1 MSGRRTLEVGQET
14 HTGAN
19 RPQAPGGGGEVGWR
33 GNSSGGCQRTRHQ
46 RGYVP
51 PLEESIRWDEFQ
63 RGQTP
68 QGARKGERPPEEAG
82 CRAGSGHRHPKGGES
97 GKLLSPARRR
107 KAVCHTQ
114 RYFRVSERRAC
125 RVLDQ
130 PRSSQRYVSAKAV
143 KDTAVVQKM
152 VALCRENPRYG
163 YRRVWALLGREGW
176 EVNKKRV
183 QRLWREAGLKVPAGR
198 ERKRR
203 RLGTSE
209 NSCTRRRAEYPGHV
223 WSYDFAMDATE
234 DGRRLKVMP
243 IVDEYSRECLA
254 LEMERSIT
262 AEDVVEV
269 LRRLFT
275 ERGEPDYIRSDN
287 DLEFIAEA
295 IKCWLASRGVKT
307 LYIEPG
313 APWENAYSE
322 TFISR
327 LRDERL
333 NREEFANLNEAQVLA
348 GDYRERYNYH
358 RPHGAL
364 GYLTPAEFAAVE
376 DLWRQS
382 FGPRGRGEEL
392 ESVPRLSL

>member
-1 MSGRRTLEVGQET
+1 VQHVQKRFE
-14 HTGAN
+14 
-19 RPQAPGGGGEVGWR
+19 
-33 GNSSGGCQRTRHQ
+33 
-46 RGYVP
+46 
-51 PLEESIRWDEFQ
+51 
-63 RGQTP
+63 
-68 QGARKGERPPEEAG
+68 
-82 CRAGSGHRHPKGGES
+82 
-97 GKLLSPARRR
+97 
-107 KAVCHTQ
+107 
-114 RYFRVSERRAC
+114 VSERRAC
-125 RVLDQ
+125 RVVDQ
-130 PRSSQRYVSAKAV
+130 PRSSQRYVSMKAV
-143 KDTAVVQKM
+143 EDAALSEMM
-152 VALCRENPRYG
+152 VALSKENPRYG
-163 YRRVWALLGREGW
+163 YRRVWALLRREGW
-176 EVNKKRV
+176 AVNKKRV
-183 QRLWREAGLKVPAGR
+183 QRLWREADLKVPAK

-203 RLGTSE
+203 RMGASE
-209 NSCTRRRAEYPGHV
+209 NGCTRRRAEYIDHI

-269 LRRLFT
+269 LDRLFT

-287 DLEFIAEA
+287 GPEFIAEA
-295 IKCWLASRGVKT
+295 IKRWLASRGVKT

-327 LRDERL
+327 LRDELL

-376 DLWRQS
+376 DLWGQS